1 MASTTR
7 NTDRSKEKQIPEERE
22 KEALVL
28 YQRYRRTGE
37 VPQAS
42 RWSGTGV
49 ESMVQAKFKRLR
61 HFSACQDGLKIV
73 DGEGSVSPAV
83 GGVVWSDKV

>member
-1 MASTTR
+1 MASATR

-49 ESMVQAKFKRLR
+49 ESMVQAKFKRNRPFSLR
-61 HFSACQDGLKIV
+61 CCGTFLRAKTD
-73 DGEGSVSPAV
+73 
-83 GGVVWSDKV
+83 